1 MKLKMDIAHTIKC
14 DLEDII
20 YKLSAKVDNNGICT
34 YVADAKVA
42 IEVLDDLERLV
53 QHYKYS

>member
-1 MKLKMDIAHTIKC
+1 MELKMDIAHTIKC

-34 YVADAKVA
+34 YVPNGKDAFK
-42 IEVLDDLERLV
+42 VLDDLERLV